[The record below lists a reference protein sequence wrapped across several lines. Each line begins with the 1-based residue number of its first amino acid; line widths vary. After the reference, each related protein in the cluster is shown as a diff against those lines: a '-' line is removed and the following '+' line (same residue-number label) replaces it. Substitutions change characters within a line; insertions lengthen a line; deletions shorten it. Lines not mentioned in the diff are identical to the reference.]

1 MPSWSSSRVPRLT
14 ESGAKL
20 VATSDVADALG
31 ADARVEPMRWQR
43 YGGRRAFHGVIAT
56 VRCLGAAGLV
66 RQCVESHGEG
76 RVLIVDAG
84 GQLSAAVLGDRMAGN
99 ALRNGW
105 AGIVVHGAVRDVDAL
120 SMMEIGVFALRAT
133 PNRGSFE
140 LDGEVDVPLTLGGF
154 QLNPGEYV
162 FCDGDGIVVCSG
174 AAAKRVLA

>member
-1 MPSWSSSRVPRLT
+1 MT
-14 ESGAKL
+14 ESTKKF

-31 ADARVEPMRWQR
+31 ADARVEPMRWVR
-43 YGGRRAFHGVIAT
+43 YGGKRAFHGVVAT

-66 RQCVESHGEG
+66 RQCVESPGQG

-120 SMMEIGVFALRAT
+120 STMEIGVFALGAT

-140 LDGEVDVPLTLGGF
+140 LTGEVDVPLTLGSI
-154 QLNPGEYV
+154 QLNPGEFV
-162 FCDGDGIVVCSG
+162 FCDGDGMVACG
-174 AAAKRVLA
+174 AAAAEGVLA